1 LNKEEILLVIE
12 NSFTAAKDFADKNS
26 LESFY
31 EMMGRYDYLNRV
43 ARNESFITNEEY
55 ESNVKRASDLKL
67 EFNFQ
72 EYKLN
77 CCSFKEHLERCSEQ
91 VSKWPSWKQNLLKK

>member
-1 LNKEEILLVIE
+1 MSKDEILLALE

-43 ARNESFITNEEY
+43 ARNESFLTNEEY
-55 ESNVKRASDLKL
+55 EDNVKRASDLKL
-67 EFNFQ
+67 EFNYK
-72 EYKLN
+72 EYKLDYG
-77 CCSFKEHLERCSEQ
+77 K
-91 VSKWPSWKQNLLKK
+91 LLKKRAKEVGMEFSEAQLFQ